1 MTDRS
6 ASSFVL
12 IAFGLAVACFGAF
25 QQFKLP
31 VALPVLLDLYDY
43 DRALAGGLMSVY
55 AFVGIVVSLRLG
67 RLIERLG
74 VTIPLLAGMGFFIL
88 GSATALAWPQ
98 SGFLVLLGRGLEG
111 LGFAVVAIVG
121 PVLANAHASPRHLPI
136 VIGLTA
142 AWIPVGQLT
151 ATLAAPISLA
161 SVGWQGLWWLAIIA
175 SLGFSLWTLWVQNTR
190 RDC

>member
-43 DRALAGGLMSVY
+43 DRTLAGGFMSVY
-55 AFVGIVVSLRLG
+55 AFVGIVVSLQLG

-74 VTIPLLAGMGFFIL
+74 VTVPLLIGMGLFIL
-88 GSATALAWPQ
+88 GSAAALNWPQ

-111 LGFAVVAIVG
+111 LGFAVVA
-121 PVLANAHASPRHLPI
+121 LAE
-136 VIGLTA
+136 GLLD
-142 AWIPVGQLT
+142 WE
-151 ATLAAPISLA
+151 ISGRPTYSSSEEKALE
-161 SVGWQGLWWLAIIA
+161 SD
-175 SLGFSLWTLWVQNTR
+175 SMS
-190 RDC
+190 